1 MLVSDIFIAKRPGR
15 SATSIRTAPRSLA
28 NEIVAI
34 ADIPEAAWRD
44 LAGCALEPNLF
55 YEPAWMRAVARHARD
70 HRGAKVLLAWDTP
83 RKKRLIGLLPVV
95 TAWRAKKLPVPML
108 VAWQPYAPLRTP
120 LLDRSM
126 PRAAAHGLIDAAIAA
141 GAEVLLLPQQK
152 LEGPAFQIFHSA
164 VRERGLTLEVGKR
177 RGRACLNAVAD
188 ADTLLQK
195 SLGAKKSK
203 ELRRQ
208 RNRLADRGALTLD
221 VAARR
226 QDVLPALEQFL
237 RLEASGWKGK
247 CNTALVQNEG
257 DAAFIREAAGELSK
271 HGQFEVLALH
281 AAKALVASCLVLRR
295 GRTAFFF
302 KLAHDEREAKNSPG
316 VQLTLDLTRRLCAD
330 ASIEEADSTADADH
344 PMIDH
349 IWRDRILLGDAFV
362 PLGRENL
369 HIGAIRMAVRARD
382 GLRNRARAVVHRLR
396 GFREKHK

>member
-1 MLVSDIFIAKRPGR
+1 MLASDIFIAKGARR

-28 NEIVAI
+28 NEIAAI
-34 ADIPEAAWRD
+34 SDIPEAAWRD
-44 LAGCALEPNLF
+44 LAERSIEPNLF
-55 YEPAWMRAVARHARD
+55 YGPVWARAAARHARD

-83 RKKRLIGLLPVV
+83 HKKRLVGLLPVV
-95 TAWRAKKLPVPML
+95 TAWRARKLPVPML
-108 VAWQPYAPLRTP
+108 IAWQPYAPLRTP

-126 PRAAAHGLIDAAIAA
+126 PEAAAHGLIDAAIAA

-152 LEGPAFQIFHSA
+152 LEGPGFAALRRAIG
-164 VRERGLTLEVGKR
+164 ERGLSCEIWNR
-177 RGRACLNAVAD
+177 HARACLDATAS

-195 SLGAKKSK
+195 SLGANKAK

-208 RNRLADRGALTLD
+208 RNRLSDRGEITLD

-226 QDVLPALEQFL
+226 HEVLPALERFL

-247 CNTALVQNEG
+247 RNTALVQDEG
-257 DAAFIREAAGELSK
+257 DAAFIREAARGLSER
-271 HGQFEVLALH
+271 GRFEVLALRV
-281 AAKALVASCLVLRR
+281 AEALVASCLVLRN

-302 KLAHDEREAKNSPG
+302 KLAHDESQARNSPG

-330 ASIEEADSTADADH
+330 ASIEEVDSTADADH

-349 IWRDRILLGDAFV
+349 IWRGRIPLGDAFI
-362 PLGRENL
+362 PLKPETFKTS
-369 HIGAIRMAVRARD
+369 AIRMSVRACD

-396 GFREKHK
+396 ARRQRR